1 MFTTLSFYVVLKKLK
16 LTIINISFLKINN
29 SYKFI
34 NFNKTKT
41 LNRELFQ
48 FESYYLEKKK
58 FVNKLQLKI
67 TKIVFFKF
75 IFTFIKVISKIF
87 EMC

>member
-16 LTIINISFLKINN
+16 LNFINIFFLTINN